1 MVFVVKDMS
10 FSFSETDMSFLRSGC
25 EFIERASCR
34 VGLADAGNR
43 GGCCHW
49 IGGGCCGRCRDGGG
63 FLGVG
68 FYWGREVA
76 QAERKLGTPPWWSGL
91 DIRKWSQDAVLD
103 LVCPLV
109 VCSAAVI
116 AVWVAA

>member
-1 MVFVVKDMS
+1 MNLSNV
-10 FSFSETDMSFLRSGC
+10 LH
-25 EFIERASCR
+25 A
-34 VGLADAGNR
+34 GLALLMQAIVAGAAIGLGEDAVAAAAM
-43 GGCCHW
+43 
-49 IGGGCCGRCRDGGG
+49 GG

>member
-1 MVFVVKDMS
+1 MNLSNV
-10 FSFSETDMSFLRSGC
+10 LH
-25 EFIERASCR
+25 A
-34 VGLADAGNR
+34 GLALLMQAIVAGAVAAAVM
-43 GGCCHW
+43 
-49 IGGGCCGRCRDGGG
+49 GG